1 MRCIAVAKV
10 AHRTVGGPRPQ
21 NNNSIDA
28 CTPPVLEQLF
38 LPNLVPKVDLSPTTE
53 SYNVVTI
60 QMRLKLVTGAQKKE
74 DFGLDRTHL
83 PTSNVVRFREHATCG
98 RQLPKRG
105 RTHAACHVS
114 ETRSFVTLIFRS
126 VFLFVKVRFLR
137 CRYSSPAM
145 HGPASTNWHLSFRS
159 SYKLNRSTR
168 VLSPPCEVWPP
179 PSHLLPSL
187 I

>member
-1 MRCIAVAKV
+1 MHTTCS
-10 AHRTVGGPRPQ
+10 RT
-21 NNNSIDA
+21 
-28 CTPPVLEQLF
+28 TF
-38 LPNLVPKVDLSPTTE
+38 LTE
-53 SYNVVTI
+53 SRAERRSIAHHRELQCRHTSDATLI
-60 QMRLKLVTGAQKKE
+60 SHWGPKKKE

-126 VFLFVKVRFLR
+126 LFLFVKVRFLR
-137 CRYSSPAM
+137 RRYSCPAM
-145 HGPASTNWHLSFRS
+145 HGAASPNWHLSFRS

-168 VLSPPCEVWPP
+168 VLSPPCNIFYFPRSRVVVK
-179 PSHLLPSL
+179 
-187 I
+187 